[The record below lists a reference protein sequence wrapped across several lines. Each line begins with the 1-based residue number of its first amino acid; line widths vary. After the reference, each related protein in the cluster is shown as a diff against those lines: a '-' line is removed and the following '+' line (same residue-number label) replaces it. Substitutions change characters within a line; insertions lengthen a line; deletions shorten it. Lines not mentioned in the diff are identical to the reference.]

1 MKKLNKKYSSV
12 AKMIED
18 GWTDEEIKALI
29 NGPRSKAAEWDEGH
43 TYFRWPYIDGIQIVG
58 LSSLLTREEKDAYN
72 AYHSKHGPT
81 GLGSSSTSNKEVLEK
96 FDRLAEFCKDNTEA
110 LALIAELRPK
120 PKFNLIEEMFGV
132 ESVQQL
138 KSKVS
143 IAYVMYRGPNGEF
156 FETDKPAEVKLKDF
170 MAKYD
175 DEFDCRWTK
184 QQVIENVAKL
194 KKNGIDISNVII
206 GL

>member
-18 GWTDEEIKALI
+18 GWTKEEIQALI
-29 NGPRSKAAEWDEGH
+29 DGPRSKQAEWDEGH

-58 LSSLLTREEKDAYN
+58 LSSLLTREEKNAYN
-72 AYHSKHGPT
+72 KYHSKHGPT
-81 GLGSSSTSNKEVLEK
+81 GLGSGTSSNKELLEK
-96 FDRLAEFCKDNTEA
+96 WSRLEEFCKGNAEA
-110 LALIAELRPK
+110 LALIAEMKPK

-143 IAYVMYRGPNGEF
+143 LAYVMYRGTNGEF
-156 FETDKPAEVKLKDF
+156 IDTEDTAKVKLSNFFEKYGEDF
-170 MAKYD
+170 N
-175 DEFDCRWTK
+175 CRWTK
-184 QQVIENVAKL
+184 QQVIDNVAKL
-194 KKNGIDISNVII
+194 KKNGIDVSNVII